1 MTSSS
6 ARFLLP
12 RTTTS
17 PTRWCSTPTSGT
29 DSGDTTNATRET
41 GEPTHIGNGAN
52 SVWYSFTPDSDGSA
66 TFDTIGSSFNTVLAA
81 YTGSAVDALS
91 LVASD
96 DDGGS
101 GFTSSMTFDV
111 TGGTTY
117 SIAVAGFSGGG
128 SYTFNW
134 DFVPVA
140 PAPVIQVISPSIG
153 AVGSTVSIEGS
164 GFAGATSVKFNGAN
178 AEFTL
183 ISDTHIDAVVPDG
196 ATDGPILVTTPG
208 GSAESASFDV
218 DLVRFEESDGGFAF
232 GSGWR
237 SWVKAGQ
244 SGGAAEISNVAGSSM
259 SVVFSGDVVRWI
271 GQRGPTRAMA
281 SVVID
286 GVELGPVDTYWP
298 SYVDQQVL
306 FAAGGLGSG
315 DHVLTITWEGL
326 NPSAPA
332 GSYVVVDAIEAAG
345 TPVLSRFEESDGGFW
360 LGRVGGR
367 G

>member
-1 MTSSS
+1 MKAGQSGGAAEISNVAGSSMS
-6 ARFLLP
+6 FVF
-12 RTTTS
+12 
-17 PTRWCSTPTSGT
+17 
-29 DSGDTTNATRET
+29 SGDVVRWI
-41 GEPTHIGNGAN
+41 GQRGPTWAIA
-52 SVWYSFTPDSDGSA
+52 SVVIDGVDLGTVDTYWPSYVDQQVLFAAGGLGSGDHVLTITWEGLNPSA
-66 TFDTIGSSFNTVLAA
+66 PAGSYVV
-81 YTGSAVDALS
+81 VDAIEAAGSPVLS
-91 LVASD
+91 
-96 DDGGS
+96 
-101 GFTSSMTFDV
+101 
-111 TGGTTY
+111 
-117 SIAVAGFSGGG
+117 
-128 SYTFNW
+128 
-134 DFVPVA
+134 
-140 PAPVIQVISPSIG
+140 
-153 AVGSTVSIEGS
+153 
-164 GFAGATSVKFNGAN
+164 
-178 AEFTL
+178 
-183 ISDTHIDAVVPDG
+183 
-196 ATDGPILVTTPG
+196 
-208 GSAESASFDV
+208 
-218 DLVRFEESDGGFAF
+218 RFEESDGGFSV

-286 GVELGPVDTYWP
+286 GVELGTVDTFWP

-315 DHVLTITWEGL
+315 DHVLTITWAGL

-345 TPVLSRFEESDGGFW
+345 SPVLSRFEESDGGFR